1 MKKKTYLIEFT
12 YFDGQKE
19 EVSLTSDNIEWSIEQ
34 YSRNRKIVGHQ
45 ILNEGTSN
53 SKQMLFG

>member
-1 MKKKTYLIEFT
+1 LIEFT

-19 EVSLTSDNIEWSIEQ
+19 EVSLTTDNIEWSIEQ

>member
-12 YFDGQKE
+12 YANGQKE
-19 EVSLTSDNIEWSIEQ
+19 EVKLTTDNIEWSIEQ
-34 YSRNRKIVGHQ
+34 YSRNRHIVGHQ
-45 ILNEGTSN
+45 ILNEGNSS

>member
-12 YFDGQKE
+12 YSNGQKE
-19 EVSLTSDNIEWSIEQ
+19 EVKLTSDNIEWSIEQ
-34 YSRNRKIVGHQ
+34 YSRNRQIVGHQ
-45 ILNEGTSN
+45 ILNEGSSN